1 MDEAAL
7 KRGAMPERVDQRQ
20 AIEASEKSD
29 LRLAC
34 DEARRRVAA
43 NPEDEVLQAAV
54 NRLARAERPEG
65 PSFPSSA
72 TQVAQAGE
80 LIVAGQLERAEIL
93 LRAHLK
99 NDRHDPAAMH
109 LMAEIAAK
117 CDLQEDAER
126 ILRESARIHAR
137 SKFAWT
143 NLGMTL
149 HRIACEKD
157 YPDYVHRAV
166 EALDE
171 ALALDRQYEPAL
183 AYKAAIYLQ
192 TRGVDLARAAFEQL
206 VSLNPSY
213 PAHWVNF
220 GYLLKTLGEFGNAVA
235 AYRTA
240 VALDPT
246 NGAAWWGLANL
257 KLARFFQ
264 ADITAMENA
273 LEDTDLTDGRRV
285 EILFALAKALDQ
297 SAQYQSAAARL
308 SEANKLGHA
317 TAPAQASYLASTVE
331 LVRELFTRQ
340 FFEERRAQGDPRRD
354 PIFIVGMP
362 RAGSTLV
369 EQILASHPLIEGTE
383 ELFVLHQLEGEL
395 ARDHPGLSAVDLI
408 RSVAPAEFG
417 GLGNRYIELAARS
430 RRTRRP
436 MFTDK
441 NPANWRFV
449 GLIHCMLPYA
459 RIIDVRRNPMDC
471 CFANFTQHFQ
481 AGANFTYD
489 QRELGRY
496 YSDYLV
502 TMRHFDQ
509 VLPGRVH
516 RLIHDDL
523 VDNLEREVRRLL
535 DYVGVPFDEACLH
548 FHETKRAVHTP
559 SSEQVRQPINRSGFG
574 KWRNYEASLGPL
586 KEALGNAL
594 ENWRA

>member
-1 MDEAAL
+1 MS
-7 KRGAMPERVDQRQ
+7 DQIEEPQ
-20 AIEASEKSD
+20 AIEPLVDFE

-34 DEARRRVAA
+34 DHARRLVATH
-43 NPEDEVLQAAV
+43 PEDEQAAEALQDAV
-54 NRLARAERPEG
+54 NRLARAEPPEA
-65 PSFPSSA
+65 PTFPSSA
-72 TQVAQAGE
+72 PQVAQAGE
-80 LIVAGQLERAEIL
+80 LIAAGQLERAEIL

-117 CDLQEDAER
+117 CDLREDAER

-171 ALALDRQYEPAL
+171 ALGLDPQYEPAL

-192 TRGVDLARAAFEQL
+192 TRGLDLARASFEQL

-240 VALDPT
+240 VALDPA

-257 KLARFFQ
+257 KLARFFK
-264 ADITAMENA
+264 ADIAAMESA
-273 LEDTDLTDGRRV
+273 LEDTGLTDETRV

-297 SAQYQSAAARL
+297 SAQYQSAAARFD
-308 SEANKLGHA
+308 EANKLGHA

-331 LVRELFTRQ
+331 LVREVFTTE
-340 FFEERRAQGDPRRD
+340 FFEERQGQGDPRSD

-395 ARDHPGLSAVDLI
+395 ARDHPNLSAADLI
-408 RSVAPAEFG
+408 RSIASPEFDR
-417 GLGNRYIELAARS
+417 LGARYIELAARS
-430 RRTRRP
+430 RRTKRP

-449 GLIHCMLPYA
+449 GLIHCMLPNA

-489 QRELGRY
+489 QRALGGY
-496 YSDYLV
+496 YSDYVV

-509 VLPGRVH
+509 VLPGRIH

-535 DYVGVPFDEACLH
+535 DYVGVPFDEACLQ

-559 SSEQVRQPINRSGFG
+559 SSEQVRRPINRSGFG

-586 KEALGNAL
+586 KEALGDVL
-594 ENWRA
+594 ENWRD